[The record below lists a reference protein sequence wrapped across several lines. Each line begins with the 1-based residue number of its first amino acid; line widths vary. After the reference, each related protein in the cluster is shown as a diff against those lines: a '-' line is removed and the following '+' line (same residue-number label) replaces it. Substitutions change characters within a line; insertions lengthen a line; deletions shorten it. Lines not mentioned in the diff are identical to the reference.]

1 MTESIFANQAAANAE
16 RQAITQELTAKRREL
31 EAAGKTP
38 KQIQSNKQI
47 LALQEKL
54 ETAKSASG
62 LLTTAE
68 SLAILNRGST
78 ESATNKALRQAQN
91 AQMAEVLGI
100 TPAQRKELYNESKEP
115 SFPGGPAGKWV
126 WTGSAWGWDRSEGM
140 GGDTGEGDVG
150 GDGGG
155 GGIGGA
161 GGTGSGIGASGAGA
175 GAGAGGMSP
184 GMRSARDSA
193 LLLAQ
198 QYGLGGEFFNQ
209 LESFLFEDMSEAS
222 LIVALR
228 STDAY
233 KKRFAANATRVSKGL
248 PALSEGEYIRME
260 QLYRQ
265 ELRAAGLPS
274 TFYDDLND
282 FKTYIENDISYNEF
296 VGRVGLARRASQMAN
311 PEVKKQLK
319 DLYGVAESDLVGY
332 FLNPD
337 KTRSMIERQFN
348 VAQTAAALGRAGFG
362 TTMAGEL
369 TTAITG
375 GRPET
380 IIDYG
385 QLEAAAQTAGVAR
398 PLSQEVLGG
407 EGGAVTEQDLLRGVI
422 AEDVQSQRRIQ
433 REQQKRL
440 AEYQAG
446 GALMES
452 QQGVLGL
459 RSAAR

>member
-1 MTESIFANQAAANAE
+1 
-16 RQAITQELTAKRREL
+16 
-31 EAAGKTP
+31 
-38 KQIQSNKQI
+38 
-47 LALQEKL
+47 
-54 ETAKSASG
+54 
-62 LLTTAE
+62 
-68 SLAILNRGST
+68 
-78 ESATNKALRQAQN
+78 
-91 AQMAEVLGI
+91 
-100 TPAQRKELYNESKEP
+100 
-115 SFPGGPAGKWV
+115 
-126 WTGSAWGWDRSEGM
+126 
-140 GGDTGEGDVG
+140 
-150 GDGGG
+150 
-155 GGIGGA
+155 
-161 GGTGSGIGASGAGA
+161 
-175 GAGAGGMSP
+175 
-184 GMRSARDSA
+184 
-193 LLLAQ
+193 
-198 QYGLGGEFFNQ
+198 
-209 LESFLFEDMSEAS
+209 
-222 LIVALR
+222 
-228 STDAY
+228 
-233 KKRFAANATRVSKGL
+233 
-248 PALSEGEYIRME
+248 
-260 QLYRQ
+260 
-265 ELRAAGLPS
+265 
-274 TFYDDLND
+274 
-282 FKTYIENDISYNEF
+282 
-296 VGRVGLARRASQMAN
+296 MAN

>member
-1 MTESIFANQAAANAE
+1 MTESIFAGQAAANAE

-38 KQIQSNKQI
+38 KQIQSNKEI
-47 LALQEKL
+47 LSLQKNL
-54 ETAKSASG
+54 EAAKSASG
-62 LLTTAE
+62 LLTTQE

-100 TPAQRKELYNESKEP
+100 TPAQRKELYNESNPP

-150 GDGGG
+150 GDGGDGGVGGTGGTG
-155 GGIGGA
+155 GGIG
-161 GGTGSGIGASGAGA
+161 ASGA

-193 LLLAQ
+193 LLLANQ
-198 QYGLGGEFFNQ
+198 FGLGGEFFNQ
-209 LESFLFEDMSEAS
+209 LEGLLFEDMSEAS
-222 LIVALR
+222 LILALR

-233 KKRFAANATRVSKGL
+233 KKRFAANATRVAKGL
-248 PALSEGEYIRME
+248 PALSEAEYIRAE

-274 TFYDDLND
+274 EFYDDMND
-282 FKTYIENDISYNEF
+282 FKKYIENDLSYNEF
-296 VGRVGLARRASQMAN
+296 VGRVGLSRRASQMAN
-311 PEVKKQLK
+311 PEVKMQLK
-319 DLYGVAESDLVGY
+319 NLYGVTDADLIAY
-332 FLNPD
+332 FLNPE
-337 KTRSMIERQFN
+337 KTISILQRQFN
-348 VAQTAAALGRAGFG
+348 VAQTAGALSRAGFG
-362 TTMAGEL
+362 TTMAEEL
-369 TTAITG
+369 TSTAVG
-375 GRPET
+375 GSPET
-380 IIDYG
+380 VLNYNE
-385 QLEAAAQTAGVAR
+385 LEAAAQTAAVAR
-398 PLSQEVLGG
+398 PLSMEVLGG
-407 EGGAVTEQDLLRGVI
+407 EGGAVTEQELLRGIV
-422 AEDVQSQRRIQ
+422 AEDVQAQRKLQ

-446 GALMES
+446 GSLLEA

>member
-1 MTESIFANQAAANAE
+1 MTESIFAGQAAADAE
-16 RQAITQELTAKRREL
+16 RRAITQELTAKRREL
-31 EAAGKTP
+31 ETAGKTP

-54 ETAKSASG
+54 EAAKSASG
-62 LLTTAE
+62 LLTTQE

-150 GDGGG
+150 GDGGISGTGGTG
-155 GGIGGA
+155 GGIG
-161 GGTGSGIGASGAGA
+161 ASGA

-198 QYGLGGEFFNQ
+198 QYGLGGDFFNQ

-233 KKRFAANATRVSKGL
+233 KKRFAANATRVAKGL
-248 PALSEGEYIRME
+248 PALSEAEYIRME

-265 ELRAAGLPS
+265 ELRAAGLPPA
-274 TFYDDLND
+274 FYDDMND
-282 FKTYIENDISYNEF
+282 FKTYIENDLSYNEF

-311 PEVKKQLK
+311 AEVKRQLK
-319 DLYGVAESDLVGY
+319 DLYNVSDADLVAY
-332 FLNPD
+332 FLNPE
-337 KTRSMIERQFN
+337 KTTTVLQRQFN
-348 VAQTAAALGRAGFG
+348 VAQTAGALTRAGFG
-362 TTMAGEL
+362 TTMAEEL
-369 TTAITG
+369 TTTAVG
-375 GRPET
+375 GRPESVL
-380 IIDYG
+380 DYAE
-385 QLEAAAQTAGVAR
+385 LETAAQTAATAR
-398 PLSQEVLGG
+398 PLSMEVLGG
-407 EGGAVTEQDLLRGVI
+407 EGGAVTEQDLLRGVV
-422 AEDVQSQRRIQ
+422 AEDVQAQRRIQ

-446 GALMES
+446 GSLLEA